1 MTFMNDKKEAS
12 HDPLAALAPGLFVLL
27 WSTGFIGSKMG
38 APYAEPFTFLLARF
52 IIVTALMAATAALM
66 RAPWPSS
73 PVLVWR
79 IALAGLLVHGVY
91 LGGVFAAIRLG
102 LGAGIAALVTGLQP
116 LLTAVLAG
124 PILGEK
130 VRPKQWAG
138 LILGL
143 LGVILVVADKV
154 HPGTAEFAGLPWAFG
169 AVIGITLGTLYQKR
183 HCTGMDLR
191 TGAVIQYAAA
201 GVAMAIMAFSFETRV
216 IVWSGEFIFA
226 LGWLCLVLSVGAVTL
241 LYRLIRA
248 GAAAKVASFFYLVPP
263 ATSLIAYFLFGET
276 LSWTALLGMGVVAAG
291 VALANRA

>member
-1 MTFMNDKKEAS
+1 MNDHKDRQS
-12 HDPLAALAPGLFVLL
+12 DMLAAIAPGLFVLL

-38 APYAEPFTFLLARF
+38 APYAEPFTFLLTRF
-52 IIVTALMAATAALM
+52 IIVTALMALTALVM
-66 RAPWPSS
+66 RAPWPGS
-73 PVLVWR
+73 PLLVGR

-91 LGGVFAAIRLG
+91 LGGVFAAISLG
-102 LGAGIAALVTGLQP
+102 LGAGITALVCGLQP

-124 PILGEK
+124 PILGER

-143 LGVILVVADKV
+143 LGVILVVAEKV
-154 HPGTAEFAGLPWAFG
+154 HPGSVGFAGLPWAIG
-169 AVIGITLGTLYQKR
+169 AVVGITLGTLYQKR
-183 HCTGMDLR
+183 HCSGMDLR

-201 GVAMAIMAFSFETRV
+201 GTAMAVMAFSLETRV
-216 IVWSGEFIFA
+216 ITWSGEFIFA
-226 LGWLCLVLSVGAVTL
+226 LAWLCLVLSVGAITL

-263 ATSLIAYFLFGET
+263 ATSLIAYFLFDET
-276 LSWTALLGMGVVAAG
+276 LSWIALLGMGVVAAG

>member
-1 MTFMNDKKEAS
+1 MNDHKDRQS
-12 HDPLAALAPGLFVLL
+12 DMLAAIAPGLFVLL

-38 APYAEPFTFLLARF
+38 APYAEPFTFLLTRF
-52 IIVTALMAATAALM
+52 IIVTALMALTALVM
-66 RAPWPSS
+66 RAPWPGS
-73 PVLVWR
+73 PLLAGR

-91 LGGVFAAIRLG
+91 LGGVFAAISLG
-102 LGAGIAALVTGLQP
+102 LGAGITALVCGLQP

-124 PILGEK
+124 PILGER

-143 LGVILVVADKV
+143 LGVILVVAEKV
-154 HPGTAEFAGLPWAFG
+154 HPGSVGFAGLPWAIG
-169 AVIGITLGTLYQKR
+169 AVVGITLGTLYQKR
-183 HCTGMDLR
+183 HCSGMDLR

-201 GVAMAIMAFSFETRV
+201 GTAMAVMAFSLETRV
-216 IVWSGEFIFA
+216 ITWSGEFIFA
-226 LGWLCLVLSVGAVTL
+226 LAWLCLVLSVGAITL

-263 ATSLIAYFLFGET
+263 ATSLIAYFLFDET
-276 LSWTALLGMGVVAAG
+276 LSWIALLGMGVVAAG

>member
-1 MTFMNDKKEAS
+1 MNDNKEAS
-12 HDPLAALAPGLFVLL
+12 KDPLAAVAPGLFVLL
-27 WSTGFIGSKMG
+27 WSTGFIGSKLG

-52 IIVTALMAATAALM
+52 VIVTGLMGALALVM
-66 RAPWPSS
+66 RAPWPKS
-73 PVLVWR
+73 PVLVGR

-91 LGGVFAAIRLG
+91 LGGVFAAISLG
-102 LGAGIAALVTGLQP
+102 LGAGVTALVAGLQP

-124 PILGEK
+124 PILGER

-138 LILGL
+138 LLLGL
-143 LGVILVVADKV
+143 VGVVMVVAEKV
-154 HPGTAEFAGLPWAFG
+154 HPGGVGFAGLPWAVG

-183 HCTGMDLR
+183 HCAGMDLR
-191 TGAVIQYAAA
+191 TGAVIQYAAS
-201 GVAMAIMAFSFETRV
+201 GVAMLIMALSLETRV
-216 IVWSGEFIFA
+216 ITWSGEFVFA
-226 LGWLCLVLSVGAVTL
+226 LAWLCLVLSIGAITL

-276 LSWTALLGMGVVAAG
+276 LGWISLLGMGVVAAG

>member
-1 MTFMNDKKEAS
+1 MNDHKDRQS
-12 HDPLAALAPGLFVLL
+12 DMLAAIAPGLFVLL

-38 APYAEPFTFLLARF
+38 APYAEPFTFLLTRF
-52 IIVTALMAATAALM
+52 IIVTALMALTAAIM
-66 RAPWPSS
+66 RAPWPGS
-73 PVLVWR
+73 PLLAGR

-91 LGGVFAAIRLG
+91 LGGVFAAISLG
-102 LGAGIAALVTGLQP
+102 LGAGITALVCGLQP

-124 PILGEK
+124 PILGER

-143 LGVILVVADKV
+143 LGVILVVAEKV
-154 HPGTAEFAGLPWAFG
+154 HPGSVGFAGLPWAIG

-183 HCTGMDLR
+183 HCSGMDLR

-201 GVAMAIMAFSFETRV
+201 GMAMAIMAFSLETRV
-216 IVWSGEFIFA
+216 ITWSGEFIFA
-226 LGWLCLVLSVGAVTL
+226 LTWLCLVLSVGAITL

-263 ATSLIAYFLFGET
+263 ATSLIAYFLFDET
-276 LSWTALLGMGVVAAG
+276 LSWIALAGMGVVAAG

>member
-1 MTFMNDKKEAS
+1 MNDHKDRPS
-12 HDPLAALAPGLFVLL
+12 DMLAAIAPGLFVLL

-38 APYAEPFTFLLARF
+38 APYAEPFTFLLTRF
-52 IIVTALMAATAALM
+52 IIVTALMALTAAIM
-66 RAPWPSS
+66 RAPWPGS
-73 PVLVWR
+73 PLLAGR

-91 LGGVFAAIRLG
+91 LGGVFAAISLG
-102 LGAGIAALVTGLQP
+102 LGAGITALVCGLQP

-124 PILGEK
+124 PILGER

-143 LGVILVVADKV
+143 LGVILVVAEKV
-154 HPGTAEFAGLPWAFG
+154 HPGSVGFAGLPWAIG

-183 HCTGMDLR
+183 HCSGMDLR

-201 GVAMAIMAFSFETRV
+201 GMAMAIMAFSLETRV
-216 IVWSGEFIFA
+216 ITWSGEFIFA
-226 LGWLCLVLSVGAVTL
+226 LTWLCLVLSVGAITL

-263 ATSLIAYFLFGET
+263 ATSLIAYFLFDET
-276 LSWTALLGMGVVAAG
+276 LSWIALAGMGVVAAG